1 MLWGFFLKLVIADRA
16 TIFVDTVFAD
26 TNKYAGLYVVVAT
39 VIFAFQIYCN
49 FYGYSVIAMGS
60 ARIIGL
66 NLMDNFNAPYF
77 SKSVSEFW
85 RRWHISLGT
94 WFRDYLYILLGGSR
108 KGRVRNYLNLMI
120 VFLTSGLW
128 HGSAWTYV
136 VGEWGISSFIQT
148 HRKAARL
155 CQENILYSG
164 KMLFSSAI

>member
-16 TIFVDTVFAD
+16 AIFVDTVFAD
-26 TNKYAGLYVVVAT
+26 TNKYAGLYIVVAT
-39 VIFAFQIYCN
+39 IIFAFQIYCD

-66 NLMDNFNAPYF
+66 SLMDNFNAPYF

-85 RRWHISLGT
+85 RRWHISLST
-94 WFRDYLYILLGGSR
+94 WFRDYLYIPLGGSR
-108 KGRVRNYLNLMI
+108 GGKMRTCFNLMA

-136 VGEWGISSFIQT
+136 VCGG
-148 HRKAARL
+148 
-155 CQENILYSG
+155 G
-164 KMLFSSAI
+164 